1 MARPC
6 GHTIQLEPGHPYE
19 KGACR
24 ICWLYWND
32 SAYKALWDAAP
43 PVLPTPTPEHI
54 KKQIEE
60 RKNGGCGCGK
70 KS

>member
-6 GHTIQLEPGHPYE
+6 GHDIQLEPGHPYE
-19 KGACR
+19 NNTCR
-24 ICWLYWND
+24 ICWLYWNNA
-32 SAYKALWDAAP
+32 AYKALWDAAT
-43 PVLPTPTPEHI
+43 PVPSPEEV

-60 RKNGGCGCGK
+60 RKSDGGCGCGK